1 MNRRKFLTASATTAA
16 ALTLTTRNASAKN
29 SSAVANSSPDA
40 KSREYYELRQYFA
53 QSGRQQKLTDAFLRD
68 ALVPAANRAGINPV
82 GVFTVDI
89 GATSPSFYVLLPAP
103 SVETLAT
110 LESRLG
116 QDADYLK
123 AGAPFLTAPADQPSF
138 LRIESSL
145 MVAFE
150 GWPKLT
156 LPAASKDHKDRV
168 FELRTYE
175 SPSDQDHRRKVEMF
189 NSGEFDVFEKAGFW
203 QVFYGDVLIGA
214 KLPCLT
220 YITGFPSIDERSAH
234 WKSFVGQ
241 SAWKKLTSDQRYA
254 FESIVSDITNTILH
268 PTDYSQI

>member
-1 MNRRKFLTASATTAA
+1 MNRRKFLAASAASA
-16 ALTLTTRNASAKN
+16 ALGSSRPAKAAQDKSAANAK
-29 SSAVANSSPDA
+29 PRD
-40 KSREYYELRQYFA
+40 YYELRQYYA
-53 QSGRQQKLTDAFLRD
+53 QSGRQQKLTDAFLRE

-82 GVFTVDI
+82 GVFTVEI
-89 GATSPSFYVLLPAP
+89 GASNPCFYVLLPAA

-110 LESRLG
+110 FESRLG
-116 QDADYLK
+116 QDAEYLK

-156 LPAASKDHKDRV
+156 VPAASKEHKDRV

-189 NSGEFDVFEKAGFW
+189 NSGEFEVFEKAGFW

-214 KLPCLT
+214 KLPSLT
-220 YITGFPSIDERSAH
+220 YITGFASVDERSTH
-234 WKSFVGQ
+234 WKAFG
-241 SAWKKLTSDQRYA
+241 AMPEWKKLTSNQRYA
-254 FESIVSDITNTILH
+254 FESIVSTITNTILR
-268 PTDYSQI
+268 PTEYSQI

>member
-1 MNRRKFLTASATTAA
+1 VLDSDASRKAA
-16 ALTLTTRNASAKN
+16 RF
-29 SSAVANSSPDA
+29 V
-40 KSREYYELRQYFA
+40 RFC
-53 QSGRQQKLTDAFLRD
+53 DAFNIPIVTFVD
-68 ALVPAANRAGINPV
+68 VPGFLPGTDQEYGGLIKHGAKLLFAYSQCTVPLI
-82 GVFTVDI
+82 TVDI
-89 GATSPSFYVLLPAP
+89 GATSPSFYVLLPAA

-110 LESRLG
+110 FESRLV

-156 LPAASKDHKDRV
+156 LPAASKEHKDRV

-241 SAWKKLTSDQRYA
+241 PAWKKLTADQRYA
-254 FESIVSDITNTILH
+254 FESIVSNITNTILH